1 MDILID
7 ILMIAWLCVFVI
19 DCTTIL
25 PDFENWVKSHCGWWC
40 RTYRNRKPFSCSLC
54 MSWWLSIAWIIIYN
68 RLTLP
73 YMAFAAFVAFLT
85 PQIKGISQ
93 LLVDSIQRCITRIDA
108 RDEQRTNKC
117 QERGPAKEMPRKPIG
132 Y

>member
-25 PDFENWVKSHCGWWC
+25 PDFENWVKSHRGWWC
-40 RTYRNRKPFSCSLC
+40 RTYRNRKPFTCSLC
-54 MSWWLSIAWIIIYN
+54 MSWWLSLAWIIIN
-68 RLTLP
+68 NCFTLP
-73 YMAFAAFVAFLT
+73 YIAFAAIVAFLT

-93 LLVDSIQRCITRIDA
+93 LLVDCMQRCITRIDA

-117 QERGPAKEMPRKPIG
+117 QQREPANDMPSRPIG

>member
-25 PDFENWVKSHCGWWC
+25 PDFEEWVKSHRGWWC
-40 RTYRNRKPFSCSLC
+40 RTYQNRKPFTCSLC
-54 MSWWLSIAWIIIYN
+54 MSWWLSLAWILINN
-68 RLTLP
+68 RFTLP
-73 YMAFAAFVAFLT
+73 FIAFAAIVAFLT
-85 PQIKGISQ
+85 PQIKGIVQ
-93 LLVDSIQRCITRIDA
+93 LLVDCMQRCITRIDA

-117 QERGPAKEMPRKPIG
+117 QEREPANEMPRKPIG

>member
-25 PDFENWVKSHCGWWC
+25 PDFENWVKSHRGWWC
-40 RTYRNRKPFSCSLC
+40 RTYRNRKPFTCSLC
-54 MSWWLSIAWIIIYN
+54 MTWWLSLAWIIINN
-68 RLTLP
+68 RFTLP
-73 YMAFAAFVAFLT
+73 YMAFAAIVAFLT
-85 PQIKGISQ
+85 PQIKGIVQ
-93 LLVDSIQRCITRIDA
+93 LLVDCMQRCITRIDA
-108 RDEQRTNKC
+108 RDEQRTDNC
-117 QERGPAKEMPRKPIG
+117 QQRKPANEMPSRPIG

>member
-25 PDFENWVKSHCGWWC
+25 PDFENWVKSHRGWWC
-40 RTYRNRKPFSCSLC
+40 RTYRNRKPFTCSLC
-54 MSWWLSIAWIIIYN
+54 MSWWLSLAWIIINN
-68 RLTLP
+68 RFTLP
-73 YMAFAAFVAFLT
+73 YIAFGALVAYLT
-85 PQIKGISQ
+85 PIIKAIAQ
-93 LLVDSIQRCITRIDA
+93 LVVDCIQRCIIRIDA
-108 RDEQRTNKC
+108 RDEQRTDKC
-117 QERGPAKEMPRKPIG
+117 QQRKPANEMPRIPIG